1 MSFMQIMKALIL
13 LTILIGLLGLLFKRN
28 LLLRILAMDVMGTG
42 IISLFVL
49 SAARSGQRTPTL
61 VQGATTAYA
70 DPVPQAVIL
79 TAIVIGFS
87 ILALVLVKA
96 VSLAKRFPTLDV
108 KEIEAYRENESCS

>member
-1 MSFMQIMKALIL
+1 MQIMKALVL
-13 LTILIGLLGLLFKRN
+13 LTILIGLFGLLFKRS

-49 SAARSGQRTPTL
+49 SAARSGQRTPT
-61 VQGATTAYA
+61 VVEGVTAAYA

-87 ILALVLVKA
+87 IVALVLVKA

-108 KEIEAYRENESCS
+108 KEIEAYREEEPCS

>member
-1 MSFMQIMKALIL
+1 MLLKALIL
-13 LTILIGLLGLLFKRN
+13 ATILIGLLGLLFKRN

-49 SAARSGQRTPTL
+49 SAARRGQHTPTL
-61 VQGATTAYA
+61 VEAGKPAYA

-87 ILALVLVKA
+87 IVALVLVKA
-96 VSLAKRFPTLDV
+96 VSLSQRYPTLDV
-108 KEIEAYRENESCS
+108 EEIEAGVGEDSCS

>member
-1 MSFMQIMKALIL
+1 MQIMKALIL
-13 LTILIGLLGLLFKRN
+13 TTILIGLLGVLFKRN

-49 SAARSGQRTPTL
+49 SAARRGLRTPTL
-61 VQGATTAYA
+61 IPSASSPYA

-87 ILALVLVKA
+87 VLALLLVCA
-96 VSLAKRFPTLDV
+96 MFLAKRFPTLDSE
-108 KEIEAYRENESCS
+108 EIEKNREE